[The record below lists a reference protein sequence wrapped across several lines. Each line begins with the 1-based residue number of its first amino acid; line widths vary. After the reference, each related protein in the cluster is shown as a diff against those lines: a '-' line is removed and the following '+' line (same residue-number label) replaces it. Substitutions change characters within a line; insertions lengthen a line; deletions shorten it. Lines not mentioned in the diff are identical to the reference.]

1 MVHLNCVEFVFEMT
15 NSKPKEGAYISEL
28 IERDVS
34 SMPPNFHLSISKLIS
49 DHFEMATAQ
58 AGSQIS
64 LKNSNLMQVDL
75 KII

>member
-1 MVHLNCVEFVFEMT
+1 MLSLFEMT
-15 NSKPKEGAYISEL
+15 NSNPKEGAYISEL

-58 AGSQIS
+58 VGSQNML
-64 LKNSNLMQVDL
+64 LKLQFENYL
-75 KII
+75 KPYQDRLWN

>member
-1 MVHLNCVEFVFEMT
+1 LKGKLGSDFWLDPESHAFVRMKYGSFLEL
-15 NSKPKEGAYISEL
+15 GAYISEL

-58 AGSQIS
+58 VS
-64 LKNSNLMQVDL
+64 D
-75 KII
+75 